1 MITHEIHTHGKKLH
15 ICTSR
20 EYPQEFARALCLR
33 VWWYN
38 MLHKNISRESKRYQG
53 AMWQSDNWHKRY
65 YRVLLILIDRRGGGE
80 DFIERTLALHTSI
93 IKNPAGF
100 SSGLVPLFLVSTS
113 GCILQRVEYSKS
125 VQRLFPNLW
134 LQHLKKNS
142 ITRTWFTHQF
152 SSVWDSG

>member
-1 MITHEIHTHGKKLH
+1 MTITHEIHIHGKKLH

-20 EYPQEFARALCLR
+20 EYPQEFAGSLCLR

-53 AMWQSDNWHKRY
+53 AMWQPDNWHKRY
-65 YRVLLILIDRRGGGE
+65 YRVLLILFYRRGGGE
-80 DFIERTLALHTSI
+80 DFIERTLALDTSI
-93 IKNPAGF
+93 IRNPAGF

-134 LQHLKKNS
+134 LQNLLKNS
-142 ITRTWFTHQF
+142 TMKT
-152 SSVWDSG
+152 

>member
-1 MITHEIHTHGKKLH
+1 MTITHEIHTHGKKLH

-20 EYPQEFARALCLR
+20 EYPQEFAGSLCLR

-53 AMWQSDNWHKRY
+53 AMWQPDNWHKRY

-80 DFIERTLALHTSI
+80 DFIERTLALDTSI
-93 IKNPAGF
+93 IRNPAGL

-142 ITRTWFTHQF
+142 ITRT
-152 SSVWDSG
+152 